1 MYKNNPSN
9 KFNKEA
15 FVKQVFAAAVVTTVG
30 LSVWLGKHRA
40 LGGHFYN
47 TSPRGSLKATPTLVE
62 ERSVAMVNKEQPLLL
77 AKKEAQS
84 LNTSAGCTKAVDRRL
99 VSLPDFTYAVKQTTP
114 AVLHIKARQ
123 NAKVVRQSLTSPLD
137 QLFREFFG
145 ENFRVHPR
153 EYAKPAQ
160 EASGSGVI
168 YTTDGYIITNNH
180 VIDGADSIEVTL
192 NDNRCYTAKL
202 VGADPIVDIAVLK
215 IEEQGLPVLAL
226 GNSAQL
232 EVGEWVLAV
241 GNPFNLTSTVTKGI
255 VSAKSRALGNLEQDK
270 MSIQSFIQTDAAINQ
285 GNSGGALVNLNG
297 ELVGI
302 NTAIYAARSAAFI
315 GYGFAIPVSLVRKV
329 ANDLIQYGV
338 VQRVLLGV
346 TIVKVNAELAKK
358 LGLKK
363 IGGVYIDSV
372 QENSPCARLVQ
383 KGDVIVAIN
392 GRKTDKIAELHE
404 IIGCAKPGDVVAIT
418 LYRNGKERTV
428 NVALQQ
434 KPDSV
439 RIVQKV
445 ETLQAAGAVFQNIAI
460 KTQLKWKLSAGVFVK
475 DVTKGKFQAAGLKK
489 GTVLTSFDKNPV
501 RNVAEL
507 ADMIRSISGP
517 ALIGIKDPVR
527 ETTCYL
533 AIDFSG
539 A

>member
-1 MYKNNPSN
+1 MYNNNPNPSN
-9 KFNKEA
+9 KFKNKFKKEA
-15 FVKQVFAAAVVTTVG
+15 FVKQAFAAAVVTTIG
-30 LSVWLGKHRA
+30 LSVCLGKHLA
-40 LGGHFYN
+40 LGERFDH
-47 TSPRGSLKATPTLVE
+47 TSSEARLEETPTTLVE
-62 ERSVAMVNKEQPLLL
+62 RRSVAMVNKETDAP
-77 AKKEAQS
+77 
-84 LNTSAGCTKAVDRRL
+84 NTPTLCAKAVDRRL
-99 VSLPDFTYAVKQTTP
+99 ASLPDFTDAVRKTTP
-114 AVLHIKARQ
+114 AVVYIKALQ
-123 NAKVVRQSLTSPLD
+123 NAKVVQQSLTSPLD

-145 ENFRVHPR
+145 EAFRANPR
-153 EYAKPAQ
+153 EYERPAQ

-168 YTTDGYIITNNH
+168 YRKDGYIVTNNH

-202 VGADPIVDIAVLK
+202 VGADPIIDIAVLK
-215 IEEQGLPVLAL
+215 IDEQGLPALAL
-226 GNSAQL
+226 GNSDEL
-232 EVGEWVLAV
+232 EVGEWVLAI

-255 VSAKSRALGNLEQDK
+255 VSAKSRALSNLAQDK

-329 ANDLIQYGV
+329 ADDLIQYGV

-346 TIVKVNAELAKK
+346 TIAEVNAKLAQK

-363 IGGVYIDSV
+363 IGGVYINSV
-372 QENSPCARLVQ
+372 QKNSPCAKLVQ
-383 KGDVIVAIN
+383 EGDVIVAIN
-392 GRKTDKIAELHE
+392 GRKIDKIAELQE

-418 LYRNGKERTV
+418 LYRSGKERTV
-428 NVALQQ
+428 NVVLAQ
-434 KPDSV
+434 KPDSI
-439 RIVQKV
+439 RIVQKG
-445 ETLQAAGAVFQNIAI
+445 ETLQVAGAVFQNIDI
-460 KTQLKWKLSAGVFVK
+460 KTQLKWKLSSGVFVK
-475 DVTKGKFQAAGLKK
+475 EVTKGKFQAAGLKK
-489 GTVLTSFDKNPV
+489 GTVLISFDKKPV
-501 RNVAEL
+501 RNVTEL
-507 ADMIRSISGP
+507 ADMIHSISGP

-533 AIDFSG
+533 AVDFSG